1 MKLLIDYRRKEIVA
15 ACKTDTREA
24 QDFCLAVLEAQDQ
37 ILRDS
42 DEFYELVDE
51 IGDPKYMYSTL
62 NWWGKIKRYF
72 SCVAYALLGLAP
84 APAYYIRLHRKAIDI
99 INRKRNYFHEM
110 ENKYEN
116 VTVTTSNVKCT
127 KTEYLDECQ
136 REIQVMLS
144 DFIGKQNTPHIK
156 DIIKIKTQDIINRYI
171 QEGKLPDGVKA
182 MDFDFYIESFTKLQ

>member
-1 MKLLIDYRRKEIVA
+1 MKLLIDYRRNEIVA
-15 ACKTDTREA
+15 AFKTDSREA
-24 QDFCLAVLEAQDQ
+24 QDICLAVLEAQDQ

-84 APAYYIRLHRKAIDI
+84 APSYYIRLHRKAIDI
-99 INRKRNYFHEM
+99 INRKRNYYREM

-116 VTVTTSNVKCT
+116 VTVTTSNIKCT
-127 KTEYLDECQ
+127 KTDYLDECQ
-136 REIQVMLS
+136 REIQIMLS
-144 DFIGKQNTPHIK
+144 DFIGKQNTPYIK
-156 DIIKIKTQDIINRYI
+156 DIIKIKTQDIIDRYI

-182 MDFDFYIESFTKLQ
+182 MDFDFYIESFNKL

>member
-1 MKLLIDYRRKEIVA
+1 MKLLIDYRREEIVA
-15 ACKTDTREA
+15 AFKTESREA
-24 QDFCLAVLEAQDQ
+24 QDICLAVLEAQDQ

-84 APAYYIRLHRKAIDI
+84 APSYYIRLHRKAIDI

-116 VTVTTSNVKCT
+116 VTVTTSNVKCI
-127 KTEYLDECQ
+127 KTDYLDECQ
-136 REIQVMLS
+136 REIQIMLS
-144 DFIGKQNTPHIK
+144 DFIGKQNTPYIK

-182 MDFDFYIESFTKLQ
+182 MDFDFYIESFNKLQ